1 MKPVVFIV
9 LLFVLFS
16 GCKKSGDKIMPP
28 PGDYFPLTQASNWHY
43 VPDNSN
49 TAFILY
55 GDAKGNT
62 IVNGKTYSLLNYVPA
77 NPRFANFMDSTLILK
92 EGNKY
97 YQVITNQQLY
107 FPLDETGYYEFV
119 FMEDKAPV
127 GTAWS
132 NKVVGT
138 FTFSNGS
145 IRMEQDY
152 QGRIYAY
159 YPTFQLDDKHTY
171 SDVVQV
177 TMNMYSQGFEAK
189 NKLVIQNSIVY
200 DKWYARGK
208 GLIKVVD
215 YSSPGFAVKLDSLQL
230 Y

>member
-97 YQVITNQQLY
+97 
-107 FPLDETGYYEFV
+107 
-119 FMEDKAPV
+119 
-127 GTAWS
+127 
-132 NKVVGT
+132 
-138 FTFSNGS
+138 
-145 IRMEQDY
+145 
-152 QGRIYAY
+152 
-159 YPTFQLDDKHTY
+159 
-171 SDVVQV
+171 
-177 TMNMYSQGFEAK
+177 
-189 NKLVIQNSIVY
+189 
-200 DKWYARGK
+200 
-208 GLIKVVD
+208 
-215 YSSPGFAVKLDSLQL
+215 
-230 Y
+230 